1 MRATTIVSLAVRHV
15 GVKGAKVECWS
26 GTLADCIKSLVM
38 YLAPISMATRFDMCL
53 GRNEADARN
62 GLEARNVRKNQV
74 HPDAFGLDDLMQMM
88 NAEGASGGAT
98 PCSICS
104 GLNDACP
111 NGCEVNQNDSG
122 DVQEAAE

>member
-74 HPDAFGLDDLMQMM
+74 HPDSFGLEDLMTMM
-88 NAEGASGGAT
+88 ESGDAGGASPSLAQAAANAAKNLVG
-98 PCSICS
+98 
-104 GLNDACP
+104 
-111 NGCEVNQNDSG
+111 NQNDSG

>member
-1 MRATTIVSLAVRHV
+1 MRATTTVALAVRHV
-15 GVKGAKVECWS
+15 GVKGAQVECWS

-38 YLAPISMATRFDMCL
+38 YLAPISMATRFDLCL

-74 HPDAFGLDDLMQMM
+74 HPDSFGLDDLMSMM
-88 NAEGASGGAT
+88 ESGDAGGAST
-98 PCSICS
+98 SP
-104 GLNDACP
+104 DAS
-111 NGCEVNQNDSG
+111 NQNDSG